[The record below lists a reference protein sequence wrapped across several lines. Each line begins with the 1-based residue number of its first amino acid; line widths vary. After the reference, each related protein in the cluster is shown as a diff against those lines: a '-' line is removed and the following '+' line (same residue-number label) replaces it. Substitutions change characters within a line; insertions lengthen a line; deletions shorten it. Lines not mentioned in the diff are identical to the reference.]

1 VCFVAWYAA
10 LYFRIVPRPLM
21 QVWFLVTH
29 IPCLL
34 CIVPLTYAIDALSR
48 FAKII
53 PAPTAH
59 RLCHIVGC
67 LFFRLATRLNPQM
80 RFIFCPTPSSS
91 HTRSRQSLDDAAAA
105 ASGSSSE
112 RASYRWE
119 DIPHNTGLLMCM
131 NHTSLYDMFLTVAVT
146 PFAGLGFNCRPMYK
160 KALDAVPIVGNS
172 CRHAGYF
179 PVHFQRYDDENC
191 FTVKQVEQADVQR
204 RVEHFLVHEGGVL
217 SMYPEGRINSTPETM
232 LPVRFGSIKM
242 AVDKDIPIAL
252 LVFWGGQHAWPRKA
266 RVGGHPAD
274 IYYTVAMLEVPPEV
288 RARAQEQQ
296 EQQPTQHQGVS
307 DHATN
312 TPQVAAAATMPDSES
327 RAGPSEK
334 SDSNVM
340 STSTKG
346 LDAKLVA
353 QLMQDQMQR
362 MIDALRAHAAGR
374 AGDSARVG

>member
-1 VCFVAWYAA
+1 
-10 LYFRIVPRPLM
+10 M

-29 IPCLL
+29 VPCLL
-34 CIVPLTYAIDALSR
+34 SIVPLTYAIDALSR
-48 FAKII
+48 FTKII

-80 RFIFCPTPSSS
+80 RFIFCQTPSSS
-91 HTRSRQSLDDAAAA
+91 SQQSLHDPAT
-105 ASGSSSE
+105 ASGSSSV
-112 RASYRWE
+112 RASYRWD

-191 FTVKQVEQADVQR
+191 FSVEQAEQAEVQR

-217 SMYPEGRINSTPETM
+217 SMYPEGRINSTPETV

-266 RVGGHPAD
+266 RVGGHSAD
-274 IYYTVAMLEVPPEV
+274 IYYTVAMLEVPPDV

-296 EQQPTQHQGVS
+296 QQQAEQQPTQQQQQR
-307 DHATN
+307 DEQATN
-312 TPQVAAAATMPDSES
+312 TPQVAAPMAGSES
-327 RAGPSEK
+327 RAGPSES
-334 SDSNVM
+334 SDSNVV

-362 MIDALRAHAAGR
+362 MIDALRAHAATRPG
-374 AGDSARVG
+374 GSTRVG